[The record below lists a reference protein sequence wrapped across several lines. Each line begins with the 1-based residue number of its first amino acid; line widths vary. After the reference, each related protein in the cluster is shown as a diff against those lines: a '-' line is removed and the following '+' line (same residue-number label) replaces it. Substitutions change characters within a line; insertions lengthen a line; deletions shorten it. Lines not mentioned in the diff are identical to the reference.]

1 MLRACVNEYLQK
13 LDLSNCG
20 LHALP
25 DDICHLSL
33 LEVFQHTHSITHS
46 LTHPLKYTHAHAHHS
61 SCAHTHQCVYHMYR
75 YASDCKLLLFT
86 YSLLHMHSS
95 ALASMCVCACV
106 YHVCIYMPCYMCVH
120 TKQEETTDTLKNM
133 LCCWTYTVVN
143 IMRQS
148 R

>member
-33 LEVFQHTHSITHS
+33 LEVFQHTHSITLT

-61 SCAHTHQCVYHMYR
+61 SCARTHQCVYHMYR
-75 YASDCKLLLFT
+75 YASDCKLIYLHTRYCICIALL
-86 YSLLHMHSS
+86 LLV
-95 ALASMCVCACV
+95 CVRVRVCVRVCIMYVFICHVICV
-106 YHVCIYMPCYMCVH
+106 YTQNKKKPQTHSKICCAVGR
-120 TKQEETTDTLKNM
+120 TL
-133 LCCWTYTVVN
+133 WS
-143 IMRQS
+143 I
-148 R
+148 